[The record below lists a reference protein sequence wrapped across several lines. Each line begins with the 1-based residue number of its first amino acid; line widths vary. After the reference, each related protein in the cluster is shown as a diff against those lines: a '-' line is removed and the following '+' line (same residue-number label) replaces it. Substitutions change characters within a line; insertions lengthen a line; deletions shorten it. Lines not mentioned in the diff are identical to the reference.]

1 MALPTLPTVTTIC
14 AEALTKA
21 GYTNIPSA
29 VQTRAETKWM
39 DELKS
44 DIMLSADKNS
54 RKLKS
59 LFTTGY
65 TVTTIGIHR
74 YTNPSDYHSDLN
86 LTLLTGEN
94 TGIAQ
99 TGAVGSITLAAAE
112 DVTSDFAV
120 GKYIIIT
127 GGTGLNSCSQISAY
141 NETTKVAT
149 VSPNFSVAPAVSSTY
164 MIIDR
169 NRELIEKHIISFDK
183 MAYTSK
189 SEPMNYYPLGST
201 TYGEFIL
208 YPNPD
213 AVYGLQ
219 MRYFANLLR
228 IDLASTLMDT
238 LYEKWRTMWV
248 NGIYMKALQDIDD
261 KKANAE
267 KKVFYEFILPSF
279 LDKESYGVDWSELQ
293 FCVKL

>member
-14 AEALTKA
+14 QEALTKA

-29 VQTRAETKWM
+29 IQTRAETKWM

-54 RKLKS
+54 KKLKS
-59 LFTTGY
+59 LFTTSY
-65 TVTTIGIHR
+65 TITTIGIHR
-74 YTNPSDYHSDLN
+74 YSNPSDYNSDLT
-86 LTLLTGEN
+86 LTLLTGDN
-94 TGIAQ
+94 TGTAQ
-99 TGAVGSITLAAAE
+99 GGSINSITLASGE
-112 DVTSDFAV
+112 DVTSDFAI
-120 GKYIIIT
+120 GKYIIII
-127 GGTGLNSCSQISAY
+127 GGTGLYSCSQILSY
-141 NETTKVAT
+141 SETTKVAT
-149 VSPNFSVAPAVSSTY
+149 VSPDFNTAPGGSDTY
-164 MIIDR
+164 MIVDR
-169 NRELIEKHIISFDK
+169 NRELIEKNIISFDNIT
-183 MAYTSK
+183 YTLK
-189 SEPMNYYPLGST
+189 GEPINYYPLGST

-213 AVYGLQ
+213 KIYGLQ

-228 IDLASTLMDT
+228 IDLSSTLMAT
-238 LYEKWRTMWV
+238 LYEKWRTLWV

-261 KKANAE
+261 KRAHAE

-293 FCVKL
+293 FCVKI